1 MSCNVYRITIFFF
14 CQEKKTKKNI
24 SRKVAKPTKDFYTDL
39 VTEKSEILQL
49 CDGTPGVAF
58 LEGKLQ
64 ESKRHNLVLHLVR
77 KMATLGREVSK

>member
-1 MSCNVYRITIFFF
+1 MILF
-14 CQEKKTKKNI
+14 CLLKPEEKNKENWKNI

-49 CDGTPGVAF
+49 CDGTPGVA
-58 LEGKLQ
+58 LLGRKGISK
-64 ESKRHNLVLHLVR
+64 SKRHNLVLHLVQ